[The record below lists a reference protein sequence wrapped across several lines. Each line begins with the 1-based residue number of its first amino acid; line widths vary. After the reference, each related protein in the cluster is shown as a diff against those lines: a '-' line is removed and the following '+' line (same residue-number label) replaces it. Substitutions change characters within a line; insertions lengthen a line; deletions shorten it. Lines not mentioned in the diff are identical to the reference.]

1 MSLRKL
7 MGSPV
12 RPLVR
17 APLRAGRASLALFL
31 AFAPTVAAADGYDD
45 MQLVNT
51 FAIGVG
57 AFGFM
62 EAGFDPGAPVMPM
75 WSVRYGWNPDP
86 SVTWE
91 WAYHGTSDAFDHP
104 DWPLVGTL
112 FETGVK
118 LNMGVE
124 ASTYPIIG
132 LGIGYMAFDGFP
144 EETDHDMVTLP
155 IMAGLEFVSDALVVS
170 ARATWRPTF
179 LDEGLPFTSLGADSW
194 SVTADLGTRF

>member
-1 MSLRKL
+1 MTLRKL
-7 MGSPV
+7 MV
-12 RPLVR
+12 C
-17 APLRAGRASLALFL
+17 LF
-31 AFAPTVAAADGYDD
+31 AIAPTTALAAEHDD

-86 SVTWE
+86 AVTWE

-104 DWPLVGTL
+104 DWPLVGSI
-112 FETGVK
+112 FETGLK
-118 LNMGVE
+118 LNMGAE

-144 EETDHDMVTLP
+144 EVTDSDMVTLP
-155 IMAGLEFVSDALVVS
+155 IMAGLEYVADALVLDV
-170 ARATWRPTF
+170 RATWRPPF
-179 LDEGLPFTSLGADSW
+179 MDERLPFTSLGADSW
-194 SVTADLGTRF
+194 SITADLGTRF